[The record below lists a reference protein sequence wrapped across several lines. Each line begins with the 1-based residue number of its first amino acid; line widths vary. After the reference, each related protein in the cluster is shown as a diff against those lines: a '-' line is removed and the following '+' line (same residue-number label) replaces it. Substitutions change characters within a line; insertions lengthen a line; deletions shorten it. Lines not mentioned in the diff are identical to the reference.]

1 VRYLALV
8 SDYDG
13 TLAHDGVVDDA
24 TVEAVERVRAS
35 GRRVVLVT
43 GRELDDLQ
51 RVFPRLELFDRV
63 VAENGA
69 LLYRPEEREEV
80 PLGEAPSRDFVDALQ
95 ARRVDPLSVGRVIVA
110 TWHPNEDVVLDTIR
124 ELGLELQVIFN
135 KGAVMVLPSGINKAS
150 GLQAALAELRLSP
163 HNALG
168 IGDAENDHAFLTLCE
183 CAVAVANALPALKER
198 CDLVTDGDHGRG
210 VSELAERLLATDLQ
224 ELESELTRHDVLLGA
239 RDGQEVLF
247 PPYGRGLLVAGPSG
261 SGKSSLAG
269 GLLERLAEAGYQFCL
284 VDPEGDYESFAG
296 AVTIGDAQRPPR
308 ETETLE
314 LLERSDQNV
323 VVNLLGQPLDDRPG
337 FFQGLL
343 PQLQALRS
351 RVGRPHWLVV
361 DEAHHMLPSTWQPA
375 SSTLPREIGSM
386 LLISVHPDAIAPA
399 ALAAIDAVVAVGEGA
414 EDVFRSFAALRGLEP
429 PTLSDRGSDE
439 VLLWWAGERRALALE
454 PAGGKVALQRHRR
467 KYAEGELGEDKS
479 FYFRGPDGRLNLRA
493 QNLVL
498 FLQLAEGVD
507 DETWLHHL
515 RAGDYSRWVRSAIKD
530 DELATEIAAVEKEAA
545 DAAESRARIRELVE
559 VRYTL
564 PSRPTSGAA

>member
-1 VRYLALV
+1 MRYLALV

-13 TLAHDGVVDDA
+13 TLAHDGVVDGA
-24 TVEAVERVRAS
+24 TVQAVERVRAS

-80 PLGEAPSRDFVDALQ
+80 PLGEAPPREFVDALQ

-135 KGAVMVLPSGINKAS
+135 KGAVMVLPSGVNKAS
-150 GLQAALAELRLSP
+150 GLQAALGELRLSP
-163 HNALG
+163 HNAVG

-183 CAVAVANALPALKER
+183 CAVAVENALPALKER
-198 CDLVTDGDHGRG
+198 CDLVTDADHGRG
-210 VSELAERLLATDLQ
+210 VAELAERLLATDLQ
-224 ELESELTRHDVLLGA
+224 ELESELTRHDVLLGT
-239 RDGQEVLF
+239 RSGQEVLF

-296 AVTIGDAQRPPR
+296 AVTIGDAQRAPR

-429 PTLSDRGSDE
+429 PTLPDRGSDE
-439 VLLWWAGERRALALE
+439 VLLWRAGERRALALE

-515 RAGDYSRWVRSAIKD
+515 RAGDYSRWVRNAIKD
-530 DELATEIAAVEKEAA
+530 DELATEIAAVEKEAV
-545 DAAESRARIRELVE
+545 DPAESRARIRELVE